1 MARSHPEDHNLS
13 GLNTALRRRT
23 RRPRLP
29 GRRDG
34 WHCRFRA
41 CCKRRRKTIK
51 AMCWWCRLQHND
63 VCSIYATRMN
73 SGYRE
78 MRGTILAGRAGESQ
92 AGRCAVDNT
101 TPTVA
106 GVGNMRKGRHERMN
120 EQCTQCD
127 PQQAGNVLFQ
137 HLVAWGLDSL

>member
-13 GLNTALRRRT
+13 GLNTTLRWRT
-23 RRPRLP
+23 RRPWQP
-29 GRRDG
+29 GRGNRRYS
-34 WHCRFRA
+34 RFR
-41 CCKRRRKTIK
+41 RPNQGRRKTIK
-51 AMCWWCRLQHND
+51 AICLWCGLQRNE
-63 VCSIYATRMN
+63 VSSVYATRMN

-101 TPTVA
+101 TPTMA